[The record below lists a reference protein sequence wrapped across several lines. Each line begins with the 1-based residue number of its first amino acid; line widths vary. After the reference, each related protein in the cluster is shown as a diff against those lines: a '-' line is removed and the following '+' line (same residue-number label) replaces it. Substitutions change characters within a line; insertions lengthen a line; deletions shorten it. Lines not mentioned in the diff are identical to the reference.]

1 MKTIWMLSAKYLKR
15 NLKRTSV
22 MIACMSVA
30 SLMITVVTVF
40 AFSYQYHMK
49 REVIQ
54 KEGNW
59 HVEFHDLTKKQAEM
73 LKMHPAVKCA
83 ESERNVSGELN
94 DPFDKE
100 MDGICV
106 AAEFEHVNFMIQKKT
121 DQIAEEIGMEVVF
134 EDYNYSR
141 DFIPYNVSFHT
152 NLLEWE
158 GINVESFGKGQAV
171 IFLVGLVI
179 VMGSVFM
186 YYAVNIAW
194 DEQLRFIG
202 LLGSAGASAKQKRNI
217 IYTEG
222 LVVGIVGSVIG
233 FLLGILFLKLRMK
246 QISYFFWGKE
256 IVNMRF
262 SLWEFLI
269 IFVSVILILL
279 MSCSSAANAA
289 TEVGIQDL
297 LSKNSM
303 QDIEGKKRFVL
314 TKKRRFC
321 STEFTMALKNIAV
334 YHKKYHSSCVLLV
347 IVLCIIL
354 DGYVYARSATG
365 MYFDYAGKKKPL
377 YPHVAVTGWMQ
388 EGEKENIEEYIKK
401 VRMLPKVG
409 SATVQKVKWC
419 FGGFAKTV
427 TTMGNGEEIK
437 QYQQEIQL
445 TGLDEETYQKCLE
458 TVGVSKEKRN
468 DAFAIVSGSPEEY
481 EKNDYLY
488 LVEDEV
494 GLSEEYKDHPDG
506 MALPVLAITEKPLL
520 VSNPLILNR
529 RIKEKEFYFL
539 MGYVGRCR
547 RVYVPMEQFD
557 ALTAK
562 LEASKDIEYP
572 QILDVCMKQDI
583 GKFVSEQ
590 DLLYQKNII
599 ERIHKEQHLMEQMEP
614 LSETYKEG
622 EIELYSVARSQIR
635 RFIENPDETLFLFA
649 KGFTVMTAVFAIVS
663 ILQKISFSIRLRKKE
678 FALLQAMGMTKSRI
692 YRMILLEHSV
702 YGIVGLF
709 IGIPLSLFLM
719 VQIFAEGGIAFNEI
733 TKEIIPFEMIGIQ
746 ILLIVFVIVI
756 PLLYTVLMMRKID
769 MIEVIRNENE

>member
-1 MKTIWMLSAKYLKR
+1 MRTIWMISAKYLRR
-15 NLKRTSV
+15 NPKRTGI

-59 HVEFHDLTKKQAEM
+59 HVEFHDLTEKQASA
-73 LKMHPAVKCA
+73 LKKHPEVKSV
-83 ESERNVSGELN
+83 ENEKNVPGEPN
-94 DPFDKE
+94 DPFDE
-100 MDGICV
+100 EIDGICITV
-106 AAEFEHVNFMIQKKT
+106 ELKHVNFMIETKA
-121 DQIAEEIGMEVVF
+121 DHIAEKIGMQEVF
-134 EDYNYSR
+134 EDYGRGSS
-141 DFIPYNVSFHT
+141 PYNISYNT
-152 NLLEWE
+152 DLIEWE
-158 GINVESFGKGQAV
+158 GVNLESFGKGQAV

-186 YYAVNIAW
+186 YYAVNVAW

-202 LLGSAGASAKQKRNI
+202 LLGSAGASAKQRQNV

-222 LVVGIVGSVIG
+222 LFVGMVGSMLG
-233 FLLGILFLKLRMK
+233 FLLGILFLKFGMRK
-246 QISYFFWGKE
+246 ISYLLWGEE
-256 IVNMRF
+256 IVSMR
-262 SLWEFLI
+262 LNIWEFII

-279 MSCSSAANAA
+279 LSCSSAASAA
-289 TEVGIQDL
+289 KEVGILDL

-303 QDIEGKKRFVL
+303 QDVEERKVFPL
-314 TKKRRFC
+314 TKKRRFF
-321 STEFTMALKNIAV
+321 SIEFTMALKNIAV

-354 DGYVYARSATG
+354 DGYVYARVATG
-365 MYFDYAGKKKPL
+365 MYHTDYTEKPL
-377 YPHVAVTGWMQ
+377 SPYVAVTGWMN
-388 EGEKENIEEYIKK
+388 EGEEEAIEKYIKE
-401 VRMLPKVG
+401 VRMLPEVG
-409 SATVQKVKWC
+409 NATIQKVKWC
-419 FGGFAKTV
+419 FGGFAKTMV
-427 TTMGNGEEIK
+427 TMGNGEEIK

-458 TVGVSKEKRN
+458 TMGVPKGKRN

-529 RIKEKEFYFL
+529 RIKKKEFHFL
-539 MGYVGRCR
+539 MGFVGRCR

-572 QILDVCMKQDI
+572 QILDVCMKQDV

-590 DLLYQKNII
+590 DLLYQKNIMG
-599 ERIHKEQHLMEQMEP
+599 RILMEQHLLEQMEP
-614 LSETYKEG
+614 LSETYETV
-622 EIELYSVARSQIR
+622 ELSC
-635 RFIENPDETLFLFA
+635 
-649 KGFTVMTAVFAIVS
+649 
-663 ILQKISFSIRLRKKE
+663 
-678 FALLQAMGMTKSRI
+678 
-692 YRMILLEHSV
+692 
-702 YGIVGLF
+702 
-709 IGIPLSLFLM
+709 
-719 VQIFAEGGIAFNEI
+719 
-733 TKEIIPFEMIGIQ
+733 
-746 ILLIVFVIVI
+746 
-756 PLLYTVLMMRKID
+756 TVLREAKYN
-769 MIEVIRNENE
+769 VL